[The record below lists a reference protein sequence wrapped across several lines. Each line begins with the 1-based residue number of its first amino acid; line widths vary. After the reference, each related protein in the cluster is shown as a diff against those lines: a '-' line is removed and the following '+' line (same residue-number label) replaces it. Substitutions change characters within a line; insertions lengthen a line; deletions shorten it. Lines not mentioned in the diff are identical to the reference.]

1 MSLAE
6 KNKPL
11 TFFNIFAILTL
22 LTSKQHFYY
31 DLMEDSYETA
41 SYFIAMRADVHRCGD
56 GVRCART
63 RAAPA
68 A

>member
-1 MSLAE
+1 MSPAE

-31 DLMEDSYETA
+31 HLMEYSYETA
-41 SYFIAMRADVHRCGD
+41 SYFIALRDDVHRCAD
-56 GVRCART
+56 GVQRART

>member
-22 LTSKQHFYY
+22 LTSKQHFY
-31 DLMEDSYETA
+31 
-41 SYFIAMRADVHRCGD
+41 
-56 GVRCART
+56 
-63 RAAPA
+63 
-68 A
+68 